1 MLMSTSKR
9 GGSAGGNEGP
19 RKPTVEERSR
29 EGGASGAAEEYETRV
44 SWSHA
49 GGGGGQLV
57 KEMAGRPNMINM
69 VRQLKTALWPF
80 RDGKKKKI
88 PSNTTRALELQ
99 LQLHQD
105 RFRSHWHRHNHNFN
119 LPNAPTRTHLPLY
132 KLPNNALST
141 HTLS

>member
-1 MLMSTSKR
+1 MSTYKR
-9 GGSAGGNEGP
+9 GGSAGGDGGA
-19 RKPTVEERSR
+19 RKATVEERSR
-29 EGGASGAAEEYETRV
+29 EGGACEYETRV

-57 KEMAGRPNMINM
+57 EEMAGRPNMINNM

-80 RDGKKKKI
+80 RDAKKKKF
-88 PSNTTRALELQ
+88 TRALELQ

-105 RFRSHWHRHNHNFN
+105 RFRSHWHRHNQNFS
-119 LPNAPTRTHLPLY
+119 LPNAPSPSHLPLY
-132 KLPNNALST
+132 QLPNNALST